1 MGESR
6 WRVHGSTLLA
16 DSAGASGRMR
26 SNTRHYPLTPP
37 SLFFLSFFF
46 CSLSLAIA
54 PSKLSTH
61 SHARAAILH
70 IFLLSLISMRC
81 HRQIAPGGTAAATRL
96 AAISPAISCFPL
108 SLSRLRAVPSVSP
121 AASPVLPHY
130 THSYTCPLD
139 SAPTHHPL
147 PLVRLVSSPP
157 LFCREVTSC
166 NKSQIHLPP
175 FFFICLS
182 RLGPPVQFLSWATG
196 GRTIKEE
203 N

>member
-1 MGESR
+1 
-6 WRVHGSTLLA
+6 
-16 DSAGASGRMR
+16 
-26 SNTRHYPLTPP
+26 
-37 SLFFLSFFF
+37 
-46 CSLSLAIA
+46 
-54 PSKLSTH
+54 
-61 SHARAAILH
+61 
-70 IFLLSLISMRC
+70 MRC
-81 HRQIAPGGTAAATRL
+81 HRQIAPGGAAAAAIRL
-96 AAISPAISCFPL
+96 APISPAISCFPL

-175 FFFICLS
+175 FFLFVCRGGDRLCNSS
-182 RLGPPVQFLSWATG
+182 RGPRGA
-196 GRTIKEE
+196 GRLKKKTNHGQTVHLCNFHKLVPHYCNIKG
-203 N
+203 